1 MDKDT
6 SLDTRKQETA
16 LAEGERTRA
25 SRAYMPRTDIYET
38 GEEILLTADIPG
50 ADESRV
56 DITLEKN
63 ILTIN
68 ARVDAGWFENRHLAY
83 QEYGL
88 GDFQRS
94 FALSGEI
101 DREKIE
107 AVVRNGVLTLHLP
120 KSPAARSRKIAVKA
134 G

>member
-25 SRAYMPRTDIYET
+25 SRAYLPRTDIYET

-68 ARVDAGWFENRHLAY
+68 AQVDAGWFENRQLAY

>member
-1 MDKDT
+1 MDKEK
-6 SLDTRKQETA
+6 SLDTRKQETT
-16 LAEGERTRA
+16 LSEGERTRQ
-25 SRAYMPRTDIYET
+25 SRAYLPRTDIYET
-38 GEEILLTADIPG
+38 DGEILLVADIPG

-68 ARVDAGWFENRHLAY
+68 ATVDAGRFEDRHLAY

-94 FALSGEI
+94 FALNDEI

-107 AVVRNGVLTLHLP
+107 AVVKDGVLTLHLP
-120 KSPAARSRKIAVKA
+120 KSPAARSRRIAVKA

>member
-68 ARVDAGWFENRHLAY
+68 ARVDAGWFENRHLVY

>member
-25 SRAYMPRTDIYET
+25 SRAYLPRTDIYET

>member
-1 MDKDT
+1 MDKDN
-6 SLDTRKQETA
+6 SLDTRKQETS
-16 LAEGERTRA
+16 LAEGERTR
-25 SRAYMPRTDIYET
+25 SNRVYLPRTDIYET
-38 GEEILLTADIPG
+38 DKEILVNADIPG

-68 ARVDAGWFENRHLAY
+68 AQVDVGRYENLRLAY

-94 FALSGEI
+94 FVLSGEI

-120 KSPAARSRKIAVKA
+120 KTRAARSRKIAVKA

>member
-1 MDKDT
+1 MDKEK
-6 SLDTRKQETA
+6 SLDTRKQETT
-16 LAEGERTRA
+16 LSEGERTRQ
-25 SRAYMPRTDIYET
+25 SRAYLPRTDIYET
-38 GEEILLTADIPG
+38 DGEILLVADIPG

-68 ARVDAGWFENRHLAY
+68 ATVDTGRFEDRHLAY

-94 FALSGEI
+94 FALNDEI

-107 AVVRNGVLTLHLP
+107 AVVKDGVLTLHLP
-120 KSPAARSRKIAVKA
+120 KSPAARSRRIAVKA

>member
-68 ARVDAGWFENRHLAY
+68 AQVDAGWFENRHLAY

>member
-16 LAEGERTRA
+16 LAEGERTRT
-25 SRAYMPRTDIYET
+25 SRAYLPRTDIYET

>member
-1 MDKDT
+1 MEKDK
-6 SLDTRKQETA
+6 SLDTQKQETT
-16 LAEGERTRA
+16 LTEGERTRQ
-25 SRAYMPRTDIYET
+25 SRAYLPRTDIYET
-38 GEEILLTADIPG
+38 EGEILLVADIPG
-50 ADESRV
+50 TDKSKV

-63 ILTIN
+63 MLIIN
-68 ARVDAGWFENRHLAY
+68 ALVDAGRFDDRRLVY

-94 FALSGEI
+94 FVLNNEI

>member
-107 AVVRNGVLTLHLP
+107 AVVRNGVLTLYLP

>member
-25 SRAYMPRTDIYET
+25 SRAYLPRTDIYET

-68 ARVDAGWFENRHLAY
+68 AQVDAGWFENRHLAY

>member
-1 MDKDT
+1 MDKEK
-6 SLDTRKQETA
+6 SLDTRKQETT
-16 LAEGERTRA
+16 LSEGERTRQ
-25 SRAYMPRTDIYET
+25 SRAYLPRTDIYET
-38 GEEILLTADIPG
+38 DGEILLVADIPG

-68 ARVDAGWFENRHLAY
+68 ATVDAGRFEDRHLAY

-94 FALSGEI
+94 FALIDEI

-107 AVVRNGVLTLHLP
+107 AVVKDGVLTLHLP
-120 KSPAARSRKIAVKA
+120 KSPAARSRRIAVKA

>member
-6 SLDTRKQETA
+6 SLDTRKQETT

-25 SRAYMPRTDIYET
+25 SRAYLPRTDIYET

-68 ARVDAGWFENRHLAY
+68 AQVDAGMFENRRLAY

-94 FALSGEI
+94 FVLSGEI

>member
-1 MDKDT
+1 MEKDT
-6 SLDTRKQETA
+6 SLDTRKQETT
-16 LAEGERTRA
+16 LTEGERTRA
-25 SRAYMPRTDIYET
+25 SRAYLPRTDIYET

-63 ILTIN
+63 ILTIY
-68 ARVDAGWFENRHLAY
+68 AQVDTGRFENHRLAY

-94 FALSGEI
+94 FVLSGEI
-101 DREKIE
+101 ERDKIE

>member
-1 MDKDT
+1 MEKDT
-6 SLDTRKQETA
+6 SLDTRKQETT

-25 SRAYMPRTDIYET
+25 SRAYLPRTDIYET

-63 ILTIN
+63 ILTIY
-68 ARVDAGWFENRHLAY
+68 AQVDTGRFENHRLAY

-94 FALSGEI
+94 FVLSGEI
-101 DREKIE
+101 ERDKIE

>member
-25 SRAYMPRTDIYET
+25 SRAYLPRTDIYET

-68 ARVDAGWFENRHLAY
+68 AQVDSGWFENRHLVY

>member
-25 SRAYMPRTDIYET
+25 SRAYLPRTDIYET

-68 ARVDAGWFENRHLAY
+68 ARVDAGWFENRHLVY

>member
-68 ARVDAGWFENRHLAY
+68 ARVDAGWFENRHLVY

-94 FALSGEI
+94 FAVSGEI

-120 KSPAARSRKIAVKA
+120 KSPAARSCKIAVKA

>member
-1 MDKDT
+1 MKKEK

-16 LAEGERTRA
+16 LSEGERTRQ
-25 SRAYMPRTDIYET
+25 SRAYLPRTDIYET
-38 GEEILLTADIPG
+38 DGEILLVADIPG
-50 ADESRV
+50 ADEGKV
-56 DITLEKN
+56 DITLAKN

-68 ARVDAGWFENRHLAY
+68 AVVDAEGSEDHRLVY

-94 FALSGEI
+94 FALNDEI

-107 AVVRNGVLTLHLP
+107 AVVKDGVLTLHLP

>member
-6 SLDTRKQETA
+6 SLDTRKQETT

-25 SRAYMPRTDIYET
+25 SRAYLPRTDIYET
-38 GEEILLTADIPG
+38 SEEILLTADIPG
-50 ADESRV
+50 ADESQV

-68 ARVDAGWFENRHLAY
+68 ARVDAGWFDNRRLAY

-120 KSPAARSRKIAVKA
+120 KTPAAKSHKIAVKA

>member
-1 MDKDT
+1 MEKDT
-6 SLDTRKQETA
+6 TLDTRKQETT

-25 SRAYMPRTDIYET
+25 SRAYLPRTDIYET

-68 ARVDAGWFENRHLAY
+68 AQVDTGRFENHRLAY

-94 FALSGEI
+94 FVLSGEI
-101 DREKIE
+101 DRDKIE

>member
-1 MDKDT
+1 MDKDN

-25 SRAYMPRTDIYET
+25 SRAYRPRTDIYET

-68 ARVDAGWFENRHLAY
+68 ARVDAGWFENRQLAY